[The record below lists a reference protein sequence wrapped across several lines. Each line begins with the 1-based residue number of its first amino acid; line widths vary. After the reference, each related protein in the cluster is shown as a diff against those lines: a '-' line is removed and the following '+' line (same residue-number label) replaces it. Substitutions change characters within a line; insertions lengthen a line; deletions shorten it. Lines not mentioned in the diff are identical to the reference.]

1 MLARMTKSISIVG
14 AGRVGRALGRRLRE
28 LGWQI
33 GVVAARTEASARK
46 AVRFIGE
53 GQAQAGVTRKIFG
66 CQTILV
72 SVPDDAIACV
82 ADELA
87 RMGGE
92 ELRDKI
98 VLHTSGALS
107 ASMLQPVRA
116 CGAAAAS
123 MHPLQTFSGVGV
135 PPLEGKVF
143 GIEGDEIA
151 VRVARKIAREL
162 GGTPVGIAAEMKS
175 LYHAAGAF
183 AAGHVLALEEAGV
196 QILMKAG
203 MKRREATLA
212 LLSLS
217 RQVIDHYQKLGPHKS
232 WTGPLS
238 RGDYGVV
245 AGHEEALQ
253 QYAPEFLEAY
263 QAVSRLAAHVLAH
276 DPAGT
281 LNELEQIAVATQHT
295 SRNKGGQA

>member
-1 MLARMTKSISIVG
+1 M
-14 AGRVGRALGRRLRE
+14 
-28 LGWQI
+28 GWRI
-33 GVVAARTEASARK
+33 GVVAARTNTGARK
-46 AVRFIGE
+46 AVRFIGA
-53 GQAQAGVTRKIFG
+53 GQAQAGVTRQIFG
-66 CQTILV
+66 SRTILV
-72 SVPDDAIACV
+72 SVPDDAIASV

-92 ELRDKI
+92 ELRGKI
-98 VLHTSGALS
+98 VLHTSGALN
-107 ASMLQPVRA
+107 ASVLQSVRA

-123 MHPLQTFSGVGV
+123 LHPMQTFSGVGV

-162 GGTPVGIAAEMKS
+162 GGTPVSIAAAMKP

-196 QILMKAG
+196 QILMRAG
-203 MKRREATLA
+203 MKRREATRA

-217 RQVIDHYQKLGPHKS
+217 RQVIDHYEKLGPGKA
-232 WTGPLS
+232 WTGPLA

-253 QYAPEFLEAY
+253 QCAPEFLEAY
-263 QAVSRLAAHVLAH
+263 QAVNRLAARVLAH
-276 DPAGT
+276 DAARV
-281 LNELEQIAVATQHT
+281 LKELEVISVETEHA
-295 SRNKGGQA
+295 SKIKGGQA